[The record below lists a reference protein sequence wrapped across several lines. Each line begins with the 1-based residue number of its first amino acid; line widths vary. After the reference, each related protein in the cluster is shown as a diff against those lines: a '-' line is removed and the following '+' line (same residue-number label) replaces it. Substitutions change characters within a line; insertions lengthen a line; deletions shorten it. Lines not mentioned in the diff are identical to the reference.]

1 MCGVAGFLMDSKSS
15 SSVNFDLITKK
26 MTDSIKHR
34 GPNDSG
40 CWNNP
45 SEGIALG
52 HRRLSILDLSDAGH
66 QPMESSN
73 GRYVIAFNGEIY
85 NHLQIRS
92 DIEKNNGNISWRG
105 HSDTETILSAFETF
119 GIQES
124 LEKFVGMFAFSLWDK
139 KNKIL
144 TLARDR
150 LGEKPMY
157 YGWQNIANGRV
168 FLFGSE
174 LKALK
179 SFPDIDLRVDR
190 GSLSL
195 FLKHAYVPNPYSI
208 YENIFSLEPGQ
219 FLQVSLTNKMTKTV
233 NYWEA
238 SEIIKKGS
246 FEEYKGTPKEAV
258 KDLKNLL
265 RHTIKSQMISDVP
278 LGAFLSGG
286 IDSSTVVSIMQEQ
299 ADIPVKTFTIG
310 FNEKGFDE
318 AKYAKS
324 IANHLGT
331 DHTEL
336 YINANDA
343 IKVIPDMHSI
353 YCEPFADSTQI
364 PNFIVSRL
372 ANNDVTV
379 ALSGDGGDELFG
391 GYSRY
396 NHIDNIWK
404 KINYFP
410 LSTRNLISK
419 ILTYPLQ
426 EKSIYSKYKSKTL
439 TNLSKRIIS
448 GTNLINSETIDKLY
462 LHVITQIPFSEDV
475 VHDGYL
481 KETKLDDLKPSFGDI
496 SNIEKMMATD
506 TINYLPDDILTKVDR
521 AAMRTSL
528 ETRVPFLDHNIV
540 EFAWRL
546 PISYKVKEGESKWP
560 LQQIL
565 KDFLPESLTKRE
577 KMGFSVPIHEWIR
590 GPLKDWCEELLN
602 KDRLKSEGFFN
613 EEIVFNK
620 WKDHLNGKVNNITFL
635 WPILMF
641 QSWLEKE

>member
-92 DIEKNNGNISWRG
+92 DIEKNNENISWRG

-119 GIQES
+119 GIQKS

-139 KNKIL
+139 KNKTL

-219 FLQVSLTNKMTKTV
+219 FLQVSLLNKMTKTV

-246 FEEYKGTPKEAV
+246 SKEYKGTPKEAV

-343 IKVIPDMHSI
+343 MKVIPDMHSI

-364 PNFIVSRL
+364 PNFIVSKL

-462 LHVITQIPFSEDV
+462 SHVITQIPFSEDV
-475 VHDGYL
+475 VHGGYL
-481 KETKLDDLKPSFGDI
+481 KETKLDDLKPNFGDI

-560 LQQIL
+560 LQKIL

-590 GPLKDWCEELLN
+590 GPLSEWCEELLN
-602 KDRLKSEGFFN
+602 KDRLKSEGFFD
-613 EEIVFNK
+613 EEIVCNK
-620 WKDHLNGKVNNITFL
+620 WKEHLFGKKNNITFL

-641 QSWLEKE
+641 QSWLENQ

>member
-426 EKSIYSKYKSKTL
+426 EKSIYSRYKSKTL

-590 GPLKDWCEELLN
+590 GPLSEWCEELLN
-602 KDRLKSEGFFN
+602 KDRLKSEGFFD
-613 EEIVFNK
+613 EEIVCNK
-620 WKDHLNGKVNNITFL
+620 WKEHLYGKKNNITFL

-641 QSWLEKE
+641 QSWLENQ

>member
-15 SSVNFDLITKK
+15 SSVNFDLVTKK

-219 FLQVSLTNKMTKTV
+219 FLQVSLTNKMTKIV

-426 EKSIYSKYKSKTL
+426 EKSIYSRYKSKTL

-475 VHDGYL
+475 IHDGYL

-590 GPLKDWCEELLN
+590 GPLSEWCEELLN
-602 KDRLKSEGFFN
+602 KDRLKSEGFFD
-613 EEIVFNK
+613 EEIVCNK
-620 WKDHLNGKVNNITFL
+620 WKEHLFGKKNNITFL

-641 QSWLEKE
+641 QSWLENQ

>member
-1 MCGVAGFLMDSKSS
+1 MCGVAGFLIDSKSS

-336 YINANDA
+336 YISANDA

-426 EKSIYSKYKSKTL
+426 EKSIYSRYKSKTL

-475 VHDGYL
+475 IHDGYL

-590 GPLKDWCEELLN
+590 GPLSEWCEELLN
-602 KDRLKSEGFFN
+602 KDRLKSEGFFD
-613 EEIVFNK
+613 EEIVCNK
-620 WKDHLNGKVNNITFL
+620 WKEHLFGKKNNITFL

-641 QSWLEKE
+641 QSWLENQ

>member
-426 EKSIYSKYKSKTL
+426 EKSIYSRYKSKTL

-462 LHVITQIPFSEDV
+462 LHVITQIPFPEDV

-590 GPLKDWCEELLN
+590 GPLSEWCEELLN
-602 KDRLKSEGFFN
+602 KDRLKSEGFFD
-613 EEIVFNK
+613 EEIVCNK
-620 WKDHLNGKVNNITFL
+620 WKEHLFGKKNNITFL

-641 QSWLEKE
+641 QSWLENQ

>member
-1 MCGVAGFLMDSKSS
+1 MCGVAGFLIDSEFSS
-15 SSVNFDLITKK
+15 SMNYESVIKK

-34 GPNDSG
+34 GPDDSG
-40 CWNNP
+40 SWNSLP
-45 SEGIALG
+45 DGISLG
-52 HRRLSILDLSDAGH
+52 HRRLSILDLSEAGH
-66 QPMESSN
+66 QPMESSY
-73 GRYVIAFNGEIY
+73 GRFVIAFNGEIY

-92 DIEKNNGNISWRG
+92 EIEKSNKNISWRG
-105 HSDTETILSAFETF
+105 HSDTETILRAFETF
-119 GIQES
+119 GIEDS
-124 LEKFVGMFAFSLWDK
+124 IKKFIGMFALSLWDR

-157 YGWQNIANGRV
+157 YGWQNTANGRV

-179 SFPDIDLRVDR
+179 SFPNIDLRVDR

-195 FLKHAYVPNPYSI
+195 FLKHAYIPNPYSI

-219 FLQVSLTNKMTKTV
+219 ILQVSLLNKEPKTFS
-233 NYWEA
+233 YWDA

-246 FEEYKGTPKEAV
+246 TKEYKGTPKEAV

-299 ADIPVKTFTIG
+299 SDLPVKTFTIG

-324 IANHLGT
+324 IADHLGT

-343 IKVIPDMHSI
+343 MKVIPDMHSV
-353 YCEPFADSTQI
+353 YCEPFADPTQI
-364 PNFIVSRL
+364 PNLIVSKL

-396 NHIDNIWK
+396 NHVDSIWK

-419 ILTYPLQ
+419 ILKYPLQ

-448 GTNLINSETIDKLY
+448 GTNLIDSETIHKLY

-475 VHDGYL
+475 VYEGYL
-481 KETKLDDLKPSFGDI
+481 KETKLDDLKPNFGDI
-496 SNIEKMMATD
+496 SNIEQMMATD

-546 PISYKVKEGESKWP
+546 PISYKVKEGQSKWP
-560 LQQIL
+560 LHQIL

-577 KMGFSVPIHEWIR
+577 KMGFSVPVHEWIR
-590 GPLKDWCEELLN
+590 GPLREWCEELLN
-602 KDRLKSEGFFN
+602 KDRLKSEGFFD

-620 WKDHLNGKVNNITFL
+620 WKEHLFGKKNNITFL

-641 QSWLEKE
+641 QSWLENQ

>member
-1 MCGVAGFLMDSKSS
+1 MCGVAGFLIDSQVSS
-15 SSVNFDLITKK
+15 SMNYDAVIKK

-34 GPNDSG
+34 GPDDSG
-40 CWNNP
+40 SWN
-45 SEGIALG
+45 SFSDGVFLG
-52 HRRLSILDLSDAGH
+52 HRRLSILDLSEAGH

-92 DIEKNNGNISWRG
+92 EIEKNNNNISWRG
-105 HSDTETILSAFETF
+105 HSDTETILRAFETF
-119 GIQES
+119 GVENSIK
-124 LEKFVGMFAFSLWDK
+124 KFIGMFAFSLWDK

-150 LGEKPMY
+150 LGEKPFY
-157 YGWQNIANGRV
+157 YGWQNTTKGRV

-179 SFPDIDLRVDR
+179 SFPNIDLKVDR

-195 FLKHAYVPNPYSI
+195 FLKHAYIPNPYSI
-208 YENIFSLEPGQ
+208 YEDIFSLEPGQ
-219 FLQVSLTNKMTKTV
+219 ILQVSLSKQEPKIFT
-233 NYWEA
+233 YWDA

-246 FEEYKGTPKEAV
+246 TEDYKGTPNEAV

-265 RHTIKSQMISDVP
+265 RHVVKSQMISDVP

-286 IDSSTVVSIMQEQ
+286 VDSSTIVSIMQEQ
-299 ADIPVKTFTIG
+299 SDIPVKTFTIG

-324 IANHLGT
+324 IADHLGT

-343 IKVIPDMHSI
+343 MKVIPDMHSI
-353 YCEPFADSTQI
+353 YCEPFADPTQI

-372 ANNDVTV
+372 AKNDVTV

-396 NHIDNIWK
+396 NHIDGIWK

-419 ILTYPLQ
+419 ILKYPLP

-439 TNLSKRIIS
+439 NNLSKRIIS
-448 GTNLINSETIDKLY
+448 GTSLIHSKTIHELY
-462 LHVITQIPFSEDV
+462 THVITQIPFPEEV

-481 KETKLDDLKPSFGDI
+481 KETKLDYLKPDFGGI
-496 SNIEKMMATD
+496 SNIEQMMATD

-546 PISYKVKEGESKWP
+546 PISYKLKEGESKWP
-560 LQQIL
+560 LHQIL

-620 WKDHLNGKVNNITFL
+620 WKEHLNGKVNNITFL

>member
-426 EKSIYSKYKSKTL
+426 EKSIYSRYKSKTL

-546 PISYKVKEGESKWP
+546 PISYKVKEGETKWP

-590 GPLKDWCEELLN
+590 GPLSEWCEELLN
-602 KDRLKSEGFFN
+602 KDRLKSEGFFD
-613 EEIVFNK
+613 EEIVCNK
-620 WKDHLNGKVNNITFL
+620 WKEHLFGKKNNITFL

-641 QSWLEKE
+641 QSWLENQ

>member
-426 EKSIYSKYKSKTL
+426 EKSIYSRYKSKTL

-546 PISYKVKEGESKWP
+546 PISYKVKEGETKWP

-590 GPLKDWCEELLN
+590 GPLSEWCEELLN
-602 KDRLKSEGFFN
+602 KDRLKSEGFFD
-613 EEIVFNK
+613 EEIVCNK
-620 WKDHLNGKVNNITFL
+620 WKEHLYGKKNNITFL

-641 QSWLEKE
+641 QSWLENQ

>member
-1 MCGVAGFLMDSKSS
+1 MCGVAGFLMESKSS

-45 SEGIALG
+45 CDGIALG

-92 DIEKNNGNISWRG
+92 DIEKNNKNISWRG

-119 GIQES
+119 GIQNS

-157 YGWQNIANGRV
+157 YGWQNIGNGRA

-179 SFPDIDLRVDR
+179 SFPDINLRVDR

-219 FLQVSLTNKMTKTV
+219 FLQVSLSNRITKTV
-233 NYWEA
+233 NYWDA

-246 FEEYKGTPKEAV
+246 TQEYKGTPKESV

-299 ADIPVKTFTIG
+299 SDIPAKTFTIG

-324 IANHLGT
+324 IADHLGT

-343 IKVIPDMHSI
+343 MKVIPDMHSI

-364 PNFIVSRL
+364 PNFIVSKL

-396 NHIDNIWK
+396 NHIDSIWK
-404 KINYFP
+404 KINYLP

-419 ILTYPLQ
+419 ILKYPLQ
-426 EKSIYSKYKSKTL
+426 EKSLYSSYKSKTL

-448 GTNLINSETIDKLY
+448 GTNLIDSETIHELY
-462 LHVITQIPFSEDV
+462 LHVITQIPFPEEV
-475 VHDGYL
+475 VREGYL
-481 KETKLDDLKPSFGDI
+481 KDTKLDVLKPNFGDI

-506 TINYLPDDILTKVDR
+506 TVNYLPDDILTKVDR

-540 EFAWRL
+540 EFAYRL

-590 GPLKDWCEELLN
+590 GPLREWCEELL
-602 KDRLKSEGFFN
+602 KKERLKSEGFFN
-613 EEIVFNK
+613 EEIVCNK
-620 WKDHLNGKVNNITFL
+620 WEAHLCGRENNITFL
-635 WPILMF
+635 WPVLMF
-641 QSWLEKE
+641 QSWLENQ

>member
-85 NHLQIRS
+85 NHLEIRS
-92 DIEKNNGNISWRG
+92 DIEKSNGNISWRG

-219 FLQVSLTNKMTKTV
+219 FLQVSLVNKMTKTV

-246 FEEYKGTPKEAV
+246 SEEYTGTPKEAV

-481 KETKLDDLKPSFGDI
+481 KETKLDDLKPNFGDI
-496 SNIEKMMATD
+496 SNIEKMMGTD

-590 GPLKDWCEELLN
+590 GPLSEWCEELLN
-602 KDRLKSEGFFN
+602 KDRLKSEGFFD
-613 EEIVFNK
+613 EEIVCNK
-620 WKDHLNGKVNNITFL
+620 WKEHLFGKKNNITFL

-641 QSWLEKE
+641 QSWLENQ

>member
-1 MCGVAGFLMDSKSS
+1 
-15 SSVNFDLITKK
+15 
-26 MTDSIKHR
+26 
-34 GPNDSG
+34 
-40 CWNNP
+40 
-45 SEGIALG
+45 
-52 HRRLSILDLSDAGH
+52 
-66 QPMESSN
+66 
-73 GRYVIAFNGEIY
+73 
-85 NHLQIRS
+85 
-92 DIEKNNGNISWRG
+92 
-105 HSDTETILSAFETF
+105 
-119 GIQES
+119 
-124 LEKFVGMFAFSLWDK
+124 MFAFSLWDK

-278 LGAFLSGG
+278 LGAFLSGV

-426 EKSIYSKYKSKTL
+426 EKSIYSRYKSKTL

-462 LHVITQIPFSEDV
+462 LHVITQIPFPEDV

-590 GPLKDWCEELLN
+590 GPLSEWCEELLN
-602 KDRLKSEGFFN
+602 KDRLKSEGFFD
-613 EEIVFNK
+613 EEIVCNK
-620 WKDHLNGKVNNITFL
+620 WKEHLFGKKNNITFL

-641 QSWLEKE
+641 QSWLENQ

>member
-426 EKSIYSKYKSKTL
+426 EKSIYSRYKSKTL

-546 PISYKVKEGESKWP
+546 PISYKVKEGQSKWP
-560 LQQIL
+560 LHQIL

-590 GPLKDWCEELLN
+590 GPLSEWCEELLN
-602 KDRLKSEGFFN
+602 KDRLKSEGFFD
-613 EEIVFNK
+613 EEIVCNK
-620 WKDHLNGKVNNITFL
+620 WKEHLYGKKNNITFL

-641 QSWLEKE
+641 QSWLENQ

>member
-15 SSVNFDLITKK
+15 SSVNFDLVTKK

-208 YENIFSLEPGQ
+208 YKNIFSLEPGQ

-426 EKSIYSKYKSKTL
+426 EKSIYSRYKSKTL

-475 VHDGYL
+475 IHDGYL

-590 GPLKDWCEELLN
+590 GPLSEWCEELLN
-602 KDRLKSEGFFN
+602 KDRLKSEGFFD
-613 EEIVFNK
+613 EEIVCNK
-620 WKDHLNGKVNNITFL
+620 WKEHLFGKKNNITFL

-641 QSWLEKE
+641 QSWLENQ

>member
-426 EKSIYSKYKSKTL
+426 EKSIYSRYKSKTL

-475 VHDGYL
+475 IHDGYL

-590 GPLKDWCEELLN
+590 GPLSEWCEELLN
-602 KDRLKSEGFFN
+602 KDRLKSEGFFD
-613 EEIVFNK
+613 EEIVCNK
-620 WKDHLNGKVNNITFL
+620 WKEHLYGKKNNITFL

-641 QSWLEKE
+641 QSWLENQ

>member
-1 MCGVAGFLMDSKSS
+1 MCGVAGFLIDSKSS

-481 KETKLDDLKPSFGDI
+481 KETKLDDLKPNFGDI

-590 GPLKDWCEELLN
+590 GPLSEWCEELLN
-602 KDRLKSEGFFN
+602 KDRLKSEGFFD
-613 EEIVFNK
+613 EEIVCNK
-620 WKDHLNGKVNNITFL
+620 WKEHLFGKKNNITFL

-641 QSWLEKE
+641 QSWLENQ

>member
-1 MCGVAGFLMDSKSS
+1 MCGVAGFLMDSESS
-15 SSVNFDLITKK
+15 SSMNFDLITKK

-45 SEGIALG
+45 SDGIALG

-92 DIEKNNGNISWRG
+92 DIEKNNENLSWKG
-105 HSDTETILSAFETF
+105 HSDTETILNAFETF
-119 GIQES
+119 GIQKS

-157 YGWQNIANGRV
+157 YGWQNTIKGRV

-179 SFPDIDLRVDR
+179 SFPNIDLKIDR

-195 FLKHAYVPNPYSI
+195 FLKHAYIPNPSSI

-219 FLQVSLTNKMTKTV
+219 VLQVSLLKKEPKTFH
-233 NYWEA
+233 YWDA

-246 FEEYKGTPKEAV
+246 TEGYKGTPNEAV

-286 IDSSTVVSIMQEQ
+286 IDSSSIVSIMQEQ
-299 ADIPVKTFTIG
+299 SDMPVKTFTIG

-324 IANHLGT
+324 IADHLGT

-343 IKVIPDMHSI
+343 MKVIPDMHSI

-396 NHIDNIWK
+396 NHIEGIWK

-410 LSTRNLISK
+410 ISTRNLISK
-419 ILTYPLQ
+419 ILQFPLP

-448 GTNLINSETIDKLY
+448 GTNLIHSETIHQLY
-462 LHVITQIPFSEDV
+462 THIITQIPFPEEV
-475 VHDGYL
+475 VHEGYL
-481 KETKLDDLKPSFGDI
+481 KETKLDYLKPDFGGI

-560 LQQIL
+560 LHQIL

-590 GPLKDWCEELLN
+590 GPLKEWCEELLN
-602 KDRLKSEGFFN
+602 KDRLKSEGFFD
-613 EEIVFNK
+613 EEIVCNK
-620 WKDHLNGKVNNITFL
+620 WNEHLYGKVNNITFL

-641 QSWLEKE
+641 QSWLENQ

>member
-1 MCGVAGFLMDSKSS
+1 MDSKSS

-462 LHVITQIPFSEDV
+462 LHVITQIPFPEDV

-590 GPLKDWCEELLN
+590 GPLSEWCEELLN
-602 KDRLKSEGFFN
+602 KDRLKSEGFFD
-613 EEIVFNK
+613 EEIVCNK
-620 WKDHLNGKVNNITFL
+620 WKEHLFGKKNNITFL

-641 QSWLEKE
+641 QSWLENQ

>member
-336 YINANDA
+336 YISANDA

-426 EKSIYSKYKSKTL
+426 EKSIYSRYKSKTL

-462 LHVITQIPFSEDV
+462 LHVITQIPFPEDV

-590 GPLKDWCEELLN
+590 GPLSEWCEELLN
-602 KDRLKSEGFFN
+602 KDRLKSEGFFD
-613 EEIVFNK
+613 EEIVCNK
-620 WKDHLNGKVNNITFL
+620 WKEHLFGKKNNITFL

-641 QSWLEKE
+641 QSWLENQ

>member
-1 MCGVAGFLMDSKSS
+1 MCGVAGFLIDSQFSS
-15 SSVNFDLITKK
+15 SMNYDAVIKK
-26 MTDSIKHR
+26 MTNSIKHR

-40 CWNNP
+40 SWNNFLD
-45 SEGIALG
+45 GIFLG
-52 HRRLSILDLSDAGH
+52 HRRLSILDLSEAGH

-73 GRYVIAFNGEIY
+73 DRYVIAFNGEIY

-92 DIEKNNGNISWRG
+92 EIEKSNKNISWRG
-105 HSDTETILSAFETF
+105 HSDTETILCAFETF
-119 GIQES
+119 GIEAS
-124 LEKFVGMFAFSLWDK
+124 IKKFNGMFAFSLWDR
-139 KNKIL
+139 KNKVL

-157 YGWQNIANGRV
+157 YGWQKSKNGKV

-195 FLKHAYVPNPYSI
+195 FLKHAYIPNPYSI
-208 YENIFSLEPGQ
+208 YEDIFSLEPGQ
-219 FLQVSLTNKMTKTV
+219 ILQVSQSNKEPKFFK
-233 NYWEA
+233 YWNA
-238 SEIIKKGS
+238 SEIIKEGS
-246 FEEYKGTPKEAV
+246 TQEYNGTSKEAV
-258 KDLKNLL
+258 KDLKNQL

-299 ADIPVKTFTIG
+299 SDMPVKTFTIG
-310 FNEKGFDE
+310 FNEQGFDE

-324 IANHLGT
+324 IADHLGT

-343 IKVIPDMHSI
+343 LKVVPDMHSI
-353 YCEPFADSTQI
+353 YCEPFADPTQI

-396 NHIDNIWK
+396 NHIDSIWK
-404 KINYFP
+404 KINYLP
-410 LSTRNLISK
+410 LPTRNLISK
-419 ILTYPLQ
+419 ILRYPLQ
-426 EKSIYSKYKSKTL
+426 EKSIYSKYRSKNL
-439 TNLSKRIIS
+439 TNLSRKIIS
-448 GTNLINSETIDKLY
+448 GTNLIDSKSIHELY
-462 LHVITQIPFSEDV
+462 LHVITHIPFPEDV
-475 VHDGYL
+475 VHEGYL
-481 KETKLDDLKPSFGDI
+481 KDTKLDNLRPDFGDI

-540 EFAWRL
+540 EFAWKL
-546 PISYKVKEGESKWP
+546 PISYKVKDGESKWP
-560 LQQIL
+560 LHQIL

-577 KMGFSVPIHEWIR
+577 KMGFSVPIHEWMR
-590 GPLKDWCEELLN
+590 GPVRVWCEELLH
-602 KDRLKSEGFFN
+602 KDRLKSEGFFD

-620 WKDHLNGKVNNITFL
+620 WKEHLSGKVNNITFL

-641 QSWLEKE
+641 QSWLENE

>member
-426 EKSIYSKYKSKTL
+426 EKSIYSRYKSKTL

-475 VHDGYL
+475 IHDGYL

-590 GPLKDWCEELLN
+590 GPLSEWCEELLN
-602 KDRLKSEGFFN
+602 KDRLKSEGFFD
-613 EEIVFNK
+613 EEIVCNK
-620 WKDHLNGKVNNITFL
+620 WKEHLFGKKNNITFL

-641 QSWLEKE
+641 QSWLENQ

>member
-15 SSVNFDLITKK
+15 SSMNFDLITKK

-92 DIEKNNGNISWRG
+92 DIEKNNENISWRG

-119 GIQES
+119 GIQKS

-157 YGWQNIANGRV
+157 YGWQNIGNGRV

-179 SFPDIDLRVDR
+179 SFPDINLRVDR

-219 FLQVSLTNKMTKTV
+219 FLQVSLLNKMTKTV

-246 FEEYKGTPKEAV
+246 SKEYKGTPKEAV

-299 ADIPVKTFTIG
+299 SDIPVKTFTIG

-343 IKVIPDMHSI
+343 MKVIPDMHSI

-372 ANNDVTV
+372 AKNDVTV

-462 LHVITQIPFSEDV
+462 SHVITQIPFSKDV

-481 KETKLDDLKPSFGDI
+481 KETKLDDLKPNFGDI

-560 LQQIL
+560 LQKIL

-590 GPLKDWCEELLN
+590 GPLSEWCEELLN
-602 KDRLKSEGFFN
+602 KDRLKSEGFFD
-613 EEIVFNK
+613 EEIVCNK
-620 WKDHLNGKVNNITFL
+620 WKEHLFGKKNNITFL

-641 QSWLEKE
+641 QSWLENQ

>member
-208 YENIFSLEPGQ
+208 YKNIFSLEPGQ

-426 EKSIYSKYKSKTL
+426 EKSIYSRYKSKTL

-475 VHDGYL
+475 IHDGYL

-590 GPLKDWCEELLN
+590 GPLSEWCEELLN
-602 KDRLKSEGFFN
+602 KDRLKSEGFFD
-613 EEIVFNK
+613 EEIVCNK
-620 WKDHLNGKVNNITFL
+620 WKEHLFGKKNNITFL

-641 QSWLEKE
+641 QSWLENQ

>member
-15 SSVNFDLITKK
+15 SSMNFDLITKK

-119 GIQES
+119 GIQKS

-219 FLQVSLTNKMTKTV
+219 FLQVSLLNKMTKTV

-246 FEEYKGTPKEAV
+246 SKEYKGTPKEAV

-343 IKVIPDMHSI
+343 MKVIPDMHSI

-372 ANNDVTV
+372 AKNDVTV

-396 NHIDNIWK
+396 NHIWLTH
-404 KINYFP
+404 P
-410 LSTRNLISK
+410 L
-419 ILTYPLQ
+419 P
-426 EKSIYSKYKSKTL
+426 
-439 TNLSKRIIS
+439 
-448 GTNLINSETIDKLY
+448 
-462 LHVITQIPFSEDV
+462 
-475 VHDGYL
+475 
-481 KETKLDDLKPSFGDI
+481 
-496 SNIEKMMATD
+496 
-506 TINYLPDDILTKVDR
+506 
-521 AAMRTSL
+521 
-528 ETRVPFLDHNIV
+528 
-540 EFAWRL
+540 
-546 PISYKVKEGESKWP
+546 
-560 LQQIL
+560 
-565 KDFLPESLTKRE
+565 
-577 KMGFSVPIHEWIR
+577 
-590 GPLKDWCEELLN
+590 
-602 KDRLKSEGFFN
+602 
-613 EEIVFNK
+613 
-620 WKDHLNGKVNNITFL
+620 
-635 WPILMF
+635 
-641 QSWLEKE
+641 

>member
-1 MCGVAGFLMDSKSS
+1 MCGVAGFLIDSEFSS
-15 SSVNFDLITKK
+15 SMNYDAVIKK

-34 GPNDSG
+34 GPDDSG
-40 CWNNP
+40 RWNDF
-45 SEGIALG
+45 SDGIFLG
-52 HRRLSILDLSDAGH
+52 HRRLSILDLSEAGH
-66 QPMESSN
+66 QPMQSLN

-85 NHLQIRS
+85 NHLEIRS
-92 DIEKNNGNISWRG
+92 EIEKNNQNIYWRG
-105 HSDTETILSAFETF
+105 HSDTETILRAFETF
-119 GIQES
+119 GIENS
-124 LEKFVGMFAFSLWDK
+124 IKKFIGMFAFSLWDK

-157 YGWQNIANGRV
+157 YGWQNTTNGRV

-174 LKALK
+174 LKAFK
-179 SFPDIDLRVDR
+179 SFPNIDLKVDR

-195 FLKHAYVPNPYSI
+195 FLRHAYIPNPHSI

-219 FLQVSLTNKMTKTV
+219 ILQVSLLKKEPNTF
-233 NYWEA
+233 NYWNA

-246 FEEYKGTPKEAV
+246 TEEYKGTPKEAV

-265 RHTIKSQMISDVP
+265 RHAVKSQMISDVP

-286 IDSSTVVSIMQEQ
+286 IDSSSVVSIMQEQ
-299 ADIPVKTFTIG
+299 SSMPVKTFTIG
-310 FNEKGFDE
+310 FNEQGFDE

-324 IANHLGT
+324 IADHLGT

-343 IKVIPDMHSI
+343 MKVIPDMHSI
-353 YCEPFADSTQI
+353 YCEPFADPTQI

-372 ANNDVTV
+372 ARNDVTV

-396 NHIDNIWK
+396 NHIEGIWK

-419 ILTYPLQ
+419 ILQYPLP

-439 TNLSKRIIS
+439 TNLSKKIIS
-448 GTNLINSETIDKLY
+448 GTNLIHSKTIDQLY
-462 LHVITQIPFSEDV
+462 KHVITQIPFPEEV
-475 VHDGYL
+475 IHEGYF
-481 KETKLDDLKPSFGDI
+481 KETKLDYLKPDFGRI

-546 PISYKVKEGESKWP
+546 PISYKIKEGESKWP
-560 LQQIL
+560 LHQIL
-565 KDFLPESLTKRE
+565 KDFLPESLTKRK

-590 GPLKDWCEELLN
+590 GPLREWCEELLN
-602 KDRLKSEGFFN
+602 KERLKSEGYFD

-620 WKDHLNGKVNNITFL
+620 WKEHLYGKANNITFL

-641 QSWLEKE
+641 QSWLENE

>member
-426 EKSIYSKYKSKTL
+426 EKSIYSRYKSKTL

-590 GPLKDWCEELLN
+590 GPLSEWCEELLN
-602 KDRLKSEGFFN
+602 KDRLKSEGFFD
-613 EEIVFNK
+613 EEIVCNK
-620 WKDHLNGKVNNITFL
+620 WKEHLFGKKNNITFL

-641 QSWLEKE
+641 QSWLENQ